1 MLVYQRVSLRY
12 PKMGMDQDMTVIHIQ
27 VPAMVFSRW
36 SSLYQHL
43 HGMGGLKITLNPTYC
58 SISTMSPWV
67 HTLQQN
73 QHDFMDQSTKSGWW
87 FFATPLKMMDN
98 SSVGMMKFPT
108 EWESHKIPWF
118 QSPPTSIYVC
128 YISVVIPVLYPNDDN
143 EIPIWVTGI
152 GMVYWDNIALSRSP
166 VSSPETV
173 LRWSNTAGNSRTQWI
188 FKMED
193 PGRIL

>member
-1 MLVYQRVSLRY
+1 
-12 PKMGMDQDMTVIHIQ
+12 
-27 VPAMVFSRW
+27 
-36 SSLYQHL
+36 
-43 HGMGGLKITLNPTYC
+43 
-58 SISTMSPWV
+58 
-67 HTLQQN
+67 
-73 QHDFMDQSTKSGWW
+73 
-87 FFATPLKMMDN
+87 MMDN

-166 VSSPETV
+166 VSSPETG
-173 LRWSNTAGNSRTQWI
+173 LRWPNTAGNSRTQWI